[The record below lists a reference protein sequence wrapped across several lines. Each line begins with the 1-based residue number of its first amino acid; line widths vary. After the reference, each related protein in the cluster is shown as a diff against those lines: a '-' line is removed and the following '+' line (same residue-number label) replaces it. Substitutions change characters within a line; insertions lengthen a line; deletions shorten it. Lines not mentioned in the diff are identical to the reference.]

1 MNLRAEGCVKENN
14 SYLKREGTIL
24 IEPVNVEHSKELEI
38 TWYPFHS
45 GFGVGVPWVG
55 GKITGTNGELSVNAL
70 GEDHDEMDDEDVNC
84 DGKDP
89 PLSYP
94 EVEPAPNTA
103 VGSGWWNLQFDPYLQ
118 DPVRM

>member
-1 MNLRAEGCVKENN
+1 M
-14 SYLKREGTIL
+14 
-24 IEPVNVEHSKELEI
+24 
-38 TWYPFHS
+38 
-45 GFGVGVPWVG
+45 PWVG

-103 VGSGWWNLQFDPYLQ
+103 VGSG
-118 DPVRM
+118 

>member
-1 MNLRAEGCVKENN
+1 M
-14 SYLKREGTIL
+14 
-24 IEPVNVEHSKELEI
+24 
-38 TWYPFHS
+38 
-45 GFGVGVPWVG
+45 PWVG

-94 EVEPAPNTA
+94 EVEPAPTTA
-103 VGSGWWNLQFDPYLQ
+103 VGSG
-118 DPVRM
+118 